1 MDVGFIGLGAMG
13 SGMAADLIKAGHK
26 VRVWNRSRGPAEKL
40 AKQGA
45 TVVERPEEAF
55 QGEAAVTMLADDD
68 AITAVILD
76 QGVLA
81 HARRNLVHVV
91 MATISVGFA
100 QRLEKIHADRNL
112 AYVAAPVMGRP
123 DVAAAGELNI
133 LAAGDAAH
141 IRRVQPLLDAM
152 GKATWVI
159 GSTPHQANVAKLAA
173 NFMLASAIE
182 AMAESIALARRHDV
196 DPKKLIEIFTSTL
209 FAAPAYK
216 IYGPAILDGGF
227 KPGFR
232 LALGLKDVRLAL
244 AAGEQVG
251 APLPFASVLR
261 DNFVDAIAHGDADR
275 DWAAV
280 SNVALRRAGL
290 TASAKR

>member
-13 SGMAADLIKAGHK
+13 SGMAAELIKAGHK

-40 AKQGA
+40 AKAGA
-45 TVVERPEEAF
+45 VVVERPQDAF
-55 QGEAAVTMLADDD
+55 QGDAAITMLADDD
-68 AITAVILD
+68 AIASVILEG
-76 QGVLA
+76 GVLE
-81 HARRNLVHVV
+81 HARRDLVHIVT
-91 MATISVGFA
+91 ATISVGFA
-100 QRLEKIHADRNL
+100 QRLEKLHADLGL

-133 LAAGDAAH
+133 LVAGDAAH

-152 GKATWVI
+152 GKTTWPI
-159 GSTPHQANVAKLAA
+159 GSAPHQANVAKLAA

-182 AMAESIALARRHDV
+182 AMAESIALARRHGV
-196 DPKKLIEIFTSTL
+196 DPKKLIEIFTGTL

-232 LALGLKDVRLAL
+232 LVLGLKDVRLAL

-251 APLPFASVLR
+251 APMPFASVLR
-261 DNFVDAIAHGDADR
+261 DNFVDAIAHGDADK
-275 DWAAV
+275 DWSAV
-280 SNVALRRAGL
+280 SKVASRRAGL
-290 TASAKR
+290 EAKPS